1 MDKMVDSQFKNYN
14 KMFKNSNKKNR
25 NNKLNL
31 IHNKNFNKPI
41 ENNVVNYVVLNFKIL
56 SNIVVSCT
64 ILCNN
69 PLIGV
74 IGILLK

>member
-1 MDKMVDSQFKNYN
+1 MVDSQFKNYN